1 MNSEK
6 EKILSLIEIKD
17 KNILDVGCGDG
28 RYAEYFSDECFK
40 YVGID
45 IDSQMINENNKSNK
59 NKNCSYC
66 CANIIDYK
74 RDFKFDIIILSLAF
88 HEIDI
93 KEQGLALINMTKLLN
108 RNGKI
113 IILDPAIDDYSFQRL
128 WNVAYDNLIYFNHDF
143 VVKHSKE
150 VIEKAALN
158 KLFKITKRDK
168 LNLEFKFESIE
179 EIVTMILESDEFKL
193 IRNDKRDKEK
203 LQLRIKD
210 FLKDINNIVLED
222 KLDITILELE

>member
-74 RDFKFDIIILSLAF
+74 SDFKFDIIILSLAF